1 MSRLLETICDQKH
14 RIIEID
20 WKKKNFSNIIS
31 TAKFEMIFQTKNVW
45 NSILDE
51 LLKKN

>member
-14 RIIEID
+14 RI
-20 WKKKNFSNIIS
+20 SNIIS